1 MDMQR
6 EQYLTFFMRGEE
18 YAVDIQRVKEI
29 IEYEKVTRVPTLPL
43 HVRGVINLRGAVLPV
58 VDLAAQFGHGET
70 EPVRTTCIVVVEARG
85 GDEMAGPLIAV
96 GLMADAVSEVVDLA
110 AGDIEPPPP
119 FGTKVRIDFLRG
131 MGKLGGRLVLVLD
144 IDRALSPVDI
154 EQASLE
160 PGEPALDA
168 LINHDAV
175 AEAAQL

>member
-29 IEYEKVTRVPTLPL
+29 IEYEKVTRVPTMPVHL
-43 HVRGVINLRGAVLPV
+43 RGVINLRGAVLPV

-70 EPVRTTCIVVVEARG
+70 EPVRTTCIVIVEARG
-85 GDEMAGPLIAV
+85 RDEMADRLIPV

-110 AGDIEPPPP
+110 ASAIEPPPP
-119 FGTKVRIDFLRG
+119 FGTNVRIDFLRG
-131 MGKLGGRLVLVLD
+131 MGKLDGRLVLVLD
-144 IDRALSPVDI
+144 IDRALSPVDL
-154 EQASLE
+154 EQACAEQSE
-160 PGEPALDA
+160 PVPDVINNDA
-168 LINHDAV
+168 A